1 MTMTADSWQLF
12 TTFGFFIILLFVCGA
27 YCLIVTRNMIRAII
41 GIELLIK
48 AVTLL
53 LIMVGNVTG
62 HQALAQS
69 LVITIIVIEVV
80 IAATAAGLALWVFRH
95 TDSLDVRSLRNMRG

>member
-1 MTMTADSWQLF
+1 MTGNWQAF
-12 TTFGFFIILLFVCGA
+12 NTFGFFIVLLFVCGA
-27 YCLIVTRNMIRAII
+27 YCLLVTRSMIRAII

-53 LIMVGNVTG
+53 IIVAGSITG
-62 HQALAQS
+62 RIALAQS

-80 IAATAAGLALWVFRH
+80 VAATAAGIALCVFRH
-95 TDSLDVRSLRNMRG
+95 TDSLDVRSLKNLKG

>member
-1 MTMTADSWQLF
+1 MMIFL
-12 TTFGFFIILLFVCGA
+12 IILLFICGA

-53 LIMVGNVTG
+53 IILVGNITG
-62 HQALAQS
+62 RMALAQG

-80 IAATAAGLALWVFRH
+80 VAATAAGLALWVFRH
-95 TDSLDVRSLRNMRG
+95 TDSLDVRALRNLKG

>member
-1 MTMTADSWQLF
+1 MINGNWQLF
-12 TTFGFFIILLFVCGA
+12 STFGFFIVLLFVCGA
-27 YCLIVTRNMIRAII
+27 YCLVATRSMIRAII

-53 LIMVGNVTG
+53 IVVSGNITG
-62 HQALAQS
+62 QVALAQS

-80 IAATAAGLALWVFRH
+80 IAATAAGIALSVFRH
-95 TDSLDVRSLRNMRG
+95 TDSLDVRSLKNLKG

>member
-1 MTMTADSWQLF
+1 MSGDSWQVF
-12 TTFGFFIILLFVCGA
+12 STFGFFIILLFTCGA

-53 LIMVGNVTG
+53 LILVGNVTG
-62 HQALAQS
+62 RQALAQS

-80 IAATAAGLALWVFRH
+80 VAAIAAGIAVWVFRR
-95 TDSLDVRSLRNMRG
+95 TDSLDVRSLRNLKG

>member
-1 MTMTADSWQLF
+1 MSPDSWQLF
-12 TTFGFFIILLFVCGA
+12 TTFGFFIILLFTCGA
-27 YCLIVTRNMIRAII
+27 YCLMVTRNMIRAII

-53 LIMVGNVTG
+53 IIFAGNVTG
-62 HQALAQS
+62 RTALAQG

-80 IAATAAGLALWVFRH
+80 VAATAAGIALWVFRH
-95 TDSLDVRSLRNMRG
+95 TDSLDVRALRNLKG

>member
-1 MTMTADSWQLF
+1 
-12 TTFGFFIILLFVCGA
+12 
-27 YCLIVTRNMIRAII
+27 MIRAII

-53 LIMVGNVTG
+53 IIAAGYVTG
-62 HQALAQS
+62 HAALAQG

-80 IAATAAGLALWVFRH
+80 VAATAAGIALSVFRH
-95 TDSLDVRSLRNMRG
+95 TDSLDVRSLRNLKG

>member
-1 MTMTADSWQLF
+1 MSGDSWQAF
-12 TTFGFFIILLFVCGA
+12 TTFSFFIVLLFACGA
-27 YCLIVTRNMIRAII
+27 YCLVVTRSMIRAIV

-53 LIMVGNVTG
+53 IILAGYITG
-62 HQALAQS
+62 RAALAQG

-80 IAATAAGLALWVFRH
+80 VAATAAGIALSVFRH
-95 TDSLDVRSLRNMRG
+95 TDSLDVRSIRNLKG

>member
-1 MTMTADSWQLF
+1 MSGDWQAF
-12 TTFGFFIILLFVCGA
+12 SVFGFFIIMLFACGA
-27 YCLIVTRNMIRAII
+27 YCLVATRSMIRAII

-53 LIMVGNVTG
+53 IIASGSFTG
-62 HQALAQS
+62 REALAQS

-80 IAATAAGLALWVFRH
+80 VAATAAGIALWVFRR
-95 TDSLDVRSLRNMRG
+95 TDSLDVRGLRNLKG